1 MVAPQED
8 RAALASQAH
17 YDAGLRFRS
26 GDLVRAAQLIRL
38 AAGLD
43 PARSRLWTTRQAR
56 IAEASSRQPL
66 AVQTAVRLATAG
78 LTPKDPGLS
87 RITDWNG
94 RARHQAAEREA
105 S

>member
-1 MVAPQED
+1 MAAPEED
-8 RAALASQAH
+8 RAQLASQAD
-17 YDAGLRFRS
+17 YNAGLCFRS
-26 GDLVRAAQLIRL
+26 GDLVRAAQLICL

-56 IAEASSRQPL
+56 IAEASSREPL

-78 LTPKDPGLS
+78 LTPDDPGLPG
-87 RITDWNG
+87 ITGWNG